1 MKKPFLLI
9 LIFCLLGCDDD
20 TDETR
25 LIINHFQQPTTL
37 LSDYF
42 IYVIQDGTQIGTD
55 EWEYHSPEILGF
67 DYEWGYVYDLKVK
80 LENIGNPP
88 QDGSS
93 IRTSLVKMISKKKV
107 STDEQFEIRLSRA
120 YDDGEFRSYA
130 HHDGASGFMLLNK
143 VAIDCGDGCTDLL
156 ERLTNKESL
165 IGVFRHI
172 DTGIKLVTLKEE

>member
-1 MKKPFLLI
+1 MKKSFHLMF
-9 LIFCLLGCDDD
+9 IFCLFACGDDAE
-20 TDETR
+20 ETR
-25 LIINHFQQPTTL
+25 LIINHFQQPATL
-37 LSDYF
+37 FSDYF
-42 IYVIQDGTQIGTD
+42 VYVSQEGAQIGTD

-67 DYEWGYVYDLKVK
+67 DYEWGYVYDLQVQRVGI
-80 LENIGNPP
+80 NNPP

-130 HHDGASGFMLLNK
+130 HHDGASGFILLNK

-156 ERLTNKESL
+156 ERLKNKESL
-165 IGVFRHI
+165 IGVFRHV